1 MVSWKG
7 LAAIL
12 VVLAA
17 IVAYAWFSRPQP
29 GPPAAHLFQCQEANM
44 VGLLVEGQGGA
55 VVEIS
60 RTAVGENWNVVKPVN
75 HLANQDFARQLA
87 EDLYSIVPEGT
98 VKNPGPLTDYG
109 LDKPRELVTCR
120 VKDGA
125 SYTLTV
131 GKETFDGGAYYA
143 VKGGDPRVYV
153 VSSVPI
159 DDFDRNLKDPPV
171 STPAP

>member
-7 LAAIL
+7 LAAVL

-17 IVAYAWFSRPQP
+17 VGAYTWFSRPQP
-29 GPPAAHLFQCQEANM
+29 APVAAHLFPCQETNM
-44 VGLLVEGQGGA
+44 VGLLVQAPAGA

-60 RTAVGENWNVVKPVN
+60 RPAIRENWVVVKPVQAA
-75 HLANQDFARQLA
+75 ANQDVARQLA
-87 EDLYSIVPEGT
+87 EDLYSIQPQGT
-98 VKNPGPLTDYG
+98 VASPGPVADYG
-109 LDKPRELVTCR
+109 LDAPRDIVTCR
-120 VKDGA
+120 VKDGT

-143 VKGGDPRVYV
+143 LKGGDPRIYV